1 MKFRKH
7 IFSSI
12 LVLLVVGLFA
22 CSGVFAAQQSG
33 GDGASETSANTQ
45 VTTQSTDTQG
55 NTTNSD
61 QYQNDQTADQTQQQ
75 KTPSI
80 VYKAHVQNLGTQK
93 EVSDGQL
100 AGTTGKG
107 LRMEAFQAYLKDAP
121 NSSLSYTAHV
131 QNDGWQKF
139 VSDKETAGTTGKGLR
154 MEAIKI
160 QLNGDLASQY
170 DVVYRVHIQ
179 NYGWL
184 NWARN
189 GEPAGSVGKALRIE
203 AMQIMLVK
211 KGEPPS
217 NTPVSDASTTDQ
229 AFIYDAVKYQAHV
242 QNIGTQ
248 DWVSDGEL
256 AGMTGRSLRVEGLS
270 LKLADS
276 QYSGVSGG
284 ISYRAHVQNDGW
296 QDWKKDGEF
305 AGTQGRGLRLEA
317 IQINL
322 TGDMAS
328 QYDVYYSCHVQNFG
342 WLAWAKD
349 GETAGTE
356 HLGFRV
362 EGIRVM
368 LVKKGAAAP
377 SNDGRDAHADI
388 TADLLKSNIGVQY
401 QTHVQNI
408 GWQDWSKD
416 GETSGAPG
424 QFLRVEAYRVG
435 VNDQL
440 TNNSYISYHSRLKNM
455 GVTQNWADSRDANAM
470 SGTTGENQRV
480 EAIQMKLGGYASNAM
495 DVWYRVYVQGYG
507 WLDWAKDGQWA
518 GMSNGGLRVEAIQ
531 IELRT
536 QLEGAPGPTA
546 RPSIYINTDQVN
558 WTERNLVVDIAES
571 QLGTHEGTNN
581 YTKYGVWY
589 AGIVHDK
596 SFEHGAWCAMFA
608 SWCGAQA
615 GVPSS
620 IYYYHAYT
628 PFGVQWYQNHNCWQ
642 WKNYTPRPGDLVYY
656 DWQKDGVVDHVGVVV
671 NNHNGMITTV
681 EGNYKDAVNSRYISS
696 KADAIFGY
704 GVPRY

>member
-1 MKFRKH
+1 MKFKKH
-7 IFSSI
+7 ILSSF
-12 LVLLVVGLFA
+12 LVLLVVGLFT
-22 CSGVFAAQQSG
+22 CGGVFAAQQSG
-33 GDGASETSANTQ
+33 DASTSGTSADTQ
-45 VTTQSTDTQG
+45 VTTQSTDTQA
-55 NTTNSD
+55 NTTSSD
-61 QYQNDQTADQTQQQ
+61 QNQNDQKDQTADQAQQQ

-80 VYKAHVQNLGTQK
+80 VYKAHVQNDGTQK

-100 AGTTGKG
+100 AGTIGKS
-107 LRMEAFQAYLKDAP
+107 LRLEAFQAYLKDAP

-139 VSDKETAGTTGKGLR
+139 VSNKETAGTTGKGLR

-160 QLNGDLASQY
+160 TLNGDLASQY

-211 KGEPPS
+211 KGETPT
-217 NTPVSDASTTDQ
+217 NTPVSDASTTDK
-229 AFIYDAVKYQAHV
+229 AFVYDMVKYQAHV
-242 QNIGTQ
+242 QNDGTQ
-248 DWVSDGEL
+248 NWVGDGEL
-256 AGMTGRSLRVEGLS
+256 AGTTGRSLRIEGIALE
-270 LKLADS
+270 LADS

-284 ISYRAHVQNDGW
+284 ITYRAHVQNDGW

-305 AGTQGRGLRLEA
+305 AGTQGRALRLEA
-317 IQINL
+317 IQIKL
-322 TGDMAS
+322 TGDIAS

-377 SNDGRDAHADI
+377 SNDGRDAHANI
-388 TADLLKSNIGVQY
+388 TADLLKSSIGVQY

-408 GWQDWSKD
+408 GWTNWSKD
-416 GETSGAPG
+416 GETSGTTG
-424 QFLRVEAYRVG
+424 QSLRVEAYRVG
-435 VNDQL
+435 VNDKL
-440 TNNSYISYHSRLKNM
+440 TNNSYISYHSHI
-455 GVTQNWADSRDANAM
+455 QNIGSGQGWADSRDGNAM
-470 SGTTGENQRV
+470 SGTTGQNLRV

-495 DVWYRVYVQGYG
+495 DVWYRVHVQGYG

-518 GMSNGGLRVEAIQ
+518 GTSNGGLRVEAVQ

-546 RPSIYINTDQVN
+546 RPYIYVDPYPQANAILNHIG
-558 WTERNLVVDIAES
+558 RNLWAAYNWSAGLPYWRQYYSPNMGTRWYANIGFTQFRGNCYVMAATFTEMARALGYNAHQVVGFVPH
-571 QLGTHEGTNN
+571 LGGGDAPHSWVEIDENDGTWVYDPNLTN
-581 YTKYGVWY
+581 ELHLPGYHFKYGKAKTWR
-589 AGIVHDK
+589 
-596 SFEHGAWCAMFA
+596 
-608 SWCGAQA
+608 
-615 GVPSS
+615 
-620 IYYYHAYT
+620 YYNYHRT
-628 PFGVQWYQNHNCWQ
+628 SLN
-642 WKNYTPRPGDLVYY
+642 
-656 DWQKDGVVDHVGVVV
+656 
-671 NNHNGMITTV
+671 
-681 EGNYKDAVNSRYISS
+681 
-696 KADAIFGY
+696 
-704 GVPRY
+704 